1 MNYRIL
7 VNHSDNNSKVLVPIE
22 FLHAPN
28 EINTKYV
35 FISFGQR
42 KVKAEIDTDKCL
54 ECNEIMVSKDI
65 ADALY
70 LNLEVEYQLKYDK
83 NTIRIGPVIGLL
95 LGLKKNDISNNL
107 LKRALNYTLLYNNIN
122 GLIVVFSIEGV
133 DYENGIIEGYFFNPK
148 CEKRQL
154 PWGKGVFPIPN
165 SIFQRITLDKYNQ
178 NKLKSITQNCIFNS
192 SYFNKWEFWIMVSR
206 CSSVKYNIPYTRI
219 LNSLDDVDFIINK
232 YGSSYIKPINGT
244 LAQGIYKI
252 NKHLNTYLFKKKNK
266 AQKLS
271 RKQAKEY
278 INNTIKDKKYI
289 VQQPIEAFTIDGRHM
304 DFRVIMQKDYTKE
317 WMCTGIISF
326 TGIEGD
332 ICSNSGGELLFEYA
346 LEGRLKLSREST
358 FIIKQNMIDICKK
371 ICKILDSSGE
381 NYGDLGFD
389 VVLDKNLR
397 VWVLE
402 VNKRQYHS
410 TPLWVGDIQT
420 FYAVKTNPIKY
431 AAALGGFTIY

>member
-1 MNYRIL
+1 
-7 VNHSDNNSKVLVPIE
+7 
-22 FLHAPN
+22 
-28 EINTKYV
+28 
-35 FISFGQR
+35 
-42 KVKAEIDTDKCL
+42 
-54 ECNEIMVSKDI
+54 
-65 ADALY
+65 
-70 LNLEVEYQLKYDK
+70 
-83 NTIRIGPVIGLL
+83 
-95 LGLKKNDISNNL
+95 
-107 LKRALNYTLLYNNIN
+107 
-122 GLIVVFSIEGV
+122 
-133 DYENGIIEGYFFNPK
+133 
-148 CEKRQL
+148 
-154 PWGKGVFPIPN
+154 
-165 SIFQRITLDKYNQ
+165 
-178 NKLKSITQNCIFNS
+178 
-192 SYFNKWEFWIMVSR
+192 
-206 CSSVKYNIPYTRI
+206 
-219 LNSLDDVDFIINK
+219 
-232 YGSSYIKPINGT
+232 
-244 LAQGIYKI
+244 
-252 NKHLNTYLFKKKNK
+252 
-266 AQKLS
+266 
-271 RKQAKEY
+271 
-278 INNTIKDKKYI
+278 
-289 VQQPIEAFTIDGRHM
+289 M